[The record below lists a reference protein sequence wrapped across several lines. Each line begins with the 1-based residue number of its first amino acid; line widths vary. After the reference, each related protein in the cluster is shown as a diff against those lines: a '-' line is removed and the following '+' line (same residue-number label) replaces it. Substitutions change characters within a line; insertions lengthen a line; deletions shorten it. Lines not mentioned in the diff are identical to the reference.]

1 MEETFEQY
9 LGRIEGYLG
18 RDDPLDVMRS
28 TPSALRRAVRGA
40 PKRRLAEPP
49 APGKW
54 SAAEILAHLVDTDLL
69 WGYRIRKIL
78 ETTGS
83 RLDWVEQDRWC
94 RRLRYAAVPPPA
106 SLAAFEALR
115 RWNLGLLGRLPP
127 ARLRAWGAHASF
139 GRLSVSRIVRMLA
152 GHDRNHLRQV
162 RTIAGAAFL
171 RASNQVPRGQ
181 RERALAGR

>member
-1 MEETFEQY
+1 MRESIEQY
-9 LGRIEGYLG
+9 VARVESYLG
-18 RDDPLDVMRS
+18 TDDPLDVMRS

-83 RLDWVEQDRWC
+83 RLDGVEQDRWC
-94 RRLRYAAVPPPA
+94 RKLRYAAVPPPA

-115 RWNLGLLGRLPP
+115 RWNLALLGRLPP
-127 ARLRAWGAHASF
+127 ARLRAWGAHSQF
-139 GRLSVSRIVRMLA
+139 GKLTVARILRLLA

-162 RTIAGAAFL
+162 RVIA
-171 RASNQVPRGQ
+171 RRPTPRGPGFPT
-181 RERALAGR
+181 A